1 MMLFRGMEEI
11 LLRKHCWRNK
21 VRSCFE
27 VPGAPKIDYLE
38 AILKHAIPNQ
48 TKNSLWNKE
57 WSSSFPIQFS
67 LLCFCELQVKLCMY
81 EFAKLYIFMN
91 MEWKS
96 ERTWALSLLSE
107 AVNVSKIFNKDKNY

>member
-1 MMLFRGMEEI
+1 MLFRGMEEI

-48 TKNSLWNKE
+48 TKNSL
-57 WSSSFPIQFS
+57 
-67 LLCFCELQVKLCMY
+67 
-81 EFAKLYIFMN
+81 
-91 MEWKS
+91 
-96 ERTWALSLLSE
+96 
-107 AVNVSKIFNKDKNY
+107 